1 MLPLVRVT
9 IAILLS
15 LYYPPSLPS
24 VFLSYAV
31 HSWLFL
37 AHCYL
42 PVLSVLPYLSIY
54 LYIYL
59 FCESEMECKWS
70 ACGGQKKTYWHQS
83 SPYTQRLNWSWQTW
97 KQRAAFACYTIGRT
111 PVCLLNPN
119 FHSSPLLWVC
129 PMKRK
134 YIQSKRTIKRSL
146 VWSHQGQEDAN
157 TLVFTSG
164 KLLPGA
170 ASSCI
175 FQSAQR
181 HFSYA
186 FRWTLLTHRTSHMAK
201 LTHPITKLKII
212 SNLEHN
218 QIVDVETDR

>member
-1 MLPLVRVT
+1 MT
-9 IAILLS
+9 IAVLLS
-15 LYYPPSLPS
+15 LYYPPSFPS

-42 PVLSVLPYLSIY
+42 PVLFVLPYLSIY
-54 LYIYL
+54 LYIDL
-59 FCESEMECKWS
+59 FCGSEVEWKWS
-70 ACGGQKKTYWHQS
+70 ACGRQKTCWHQS
-83 SPYTQRLNWSWQTW
+83 SPYTQWLNSSWQTW
-97 KQRAAFACYTIGRT
+97 KQRPAFACCTIGRA

-134 YIQSKRTIKRSL
+134 YTQSKRTVKKSL
-146 VWSHQGQEDAN
+146 VWSHQGQEDVN
-157 TLVFTSG
+157 TLVFNNLG
-164 KLLPGA
+164 KLLQDA

-175 FQSAQR
+175 FQSTQR

-218 QIVDVETDR
+218 WIVDVETGR